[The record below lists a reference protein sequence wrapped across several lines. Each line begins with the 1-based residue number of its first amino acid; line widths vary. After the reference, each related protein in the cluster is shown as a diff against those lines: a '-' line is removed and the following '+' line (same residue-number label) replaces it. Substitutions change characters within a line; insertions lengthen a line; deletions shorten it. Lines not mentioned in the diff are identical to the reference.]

1 MSNQQQNIYS
11 ALNLYN
17 CEPNKNLPQKI
28 SEKFITDSAN
38 PNPRCDKNGE
48 DIIWEMQLPSI
59 LSNLVFVILSWI
71 FRIATLAL
79 ICYFFALGVDKYIHS
94 QTMEWYKEAMVLCL
108 AMIFI
113 YMIWHSVD
121 SIFTALNLKT
131 IYATNKNL
139 IIQKYFGKNITF
151 SLGSFYIM
159 HDSYIS
165 RFKLMNS

>member
-1 MSNQQQNIYS
+1 MS
-11 ALNLYN
+11 
-17 CEPNKNLPQKI
+17 KNTQ
-28 SEKFITDSAN
+28 N
-38 PNPRCDKNGE
+38 PNILNKVKNIPHLESDSHTNQNPKKYDKNGE

-94 QTMEWYKEAMVLCL
+94 QKMEWYKEAMVLCL

-113 YMIWHSVD
+113 YMIWHSLD

-139 IIQKYFGKNITF
+139 IIQKHFGKNITF
-151 SLGSFYIM
+151 
-159 HDSYIS
+159 
-165 RFKLMNS
+165 